1 MRVHRKAGR
10 LVALTAAAGLL
21 VAACGGDDAGESG
34 ESGTGGSEDG
44 GGDPKTFIF
53 GSSEDPKTLD
63 ASYVSDGESLRVIYQ
78 VYETL
83 VALEPGTT
91 NVVPGLA
98 EDWEISPDGLTY
110 TFNLRQG
117 VTFHDGEP
125 FNAEAV
131 CFNFDR
137 WYNFTG
143 PQQSGDVSYYWQTVF
158 GGFATADLESSPA
171 TSRYGS
177 CEATDEFTAT
187 LNLTEPSSALLAGLV
202 LPPFSIASPKAIE
215 EGGTDIEQAGDSLS
229 YTGGF
234 GSEVVAGTGPFKFVS
249 WERGESLTLERNDD
263 YWGDA
268 PALDEIIFRPIPDAT
283 ARLQAL
289 QAGEIDAYEGV
300 NAADIGAIEG
310 NGDQVV
316 ERPAFNVGY
325 VGFNN
330 KLPIFQN
337 EKIRQAIS
345 HALNRQGLLDAAY
358 PEGAQVANQFLP
370 PEQWGYNDSIEGYEY
385 DPELAKQLIADSGET
400 DLTLE
405 FWYPAD
411 VSRPY
416 MPDPQ
421 AVYESFAAD
430 LQAVG
435 FTIVP
440 KTVPWTPDYLQNIQG
455 DGLGQLFLLGWTG
468 DYADPDNFVGTFF
481 RQDRPEFGFTDP
493 TIQGLLNEALAETD
507 QAAREAL
514 YQEANQAIY
523 DYIPGVPFVHNQPLL
538 AVAGR
543 VTGYTPSPV
552 SLEDFDLIDIEG

>member
-21 VAACGGDDAGESG
+21 VAACGGDDAGDSG
-34 ESGTGGSEDG
+34 DSGSGNGD

-63 ASYVSDGESLRVIYQ
+63 AAYVSDGESLRVIYQ

-91 NVVPGLA
+91 EVVPGLA
-98 EDWEISPDGLTY
+98 EEWEISPDGLTY
-110 TFNLRQG
+110 TFQLREG
-117 VTFHDGEP
+117 VSFHDGEP

-177 CEATDEFTAT
+177 CEATDEFTVT

-202 LPPFSIASPKAIE
+202 LPPFSIASPKAID

-300 NAADIGAIEG
+300 NAADIGAIEA

-337 EKIRQAIS
+337 EKIRQAIA

-358 PEGAQVANQFLP
+358 PEGAVVANQFLP
-370 PEQWGYNDSIEGYEY
+370 PEQWGYNESIEGYEY
-385 DPELAKQLIADSGET
+385 DPELAEQLIAESGET
-400 DLTLE
+400 NLTLE

-440 KTVPWTPDYLQNIQG
+440 KTVPWTPDYLQSIQG

>member
-10 LVALTAAAGLL
+10 VLALTAAVGLL
-21 VAACGGDDAGESG
+21 VAACGGDDS
-34 ESGTGGSEDG
+34 GGSGDSG
-44 GGDPKTFIF
+44 SGNGDGGDPKTFIF
-53 GSSEDPKTLD
+53 GASDDPKTLD
-63 ASYVSDGESLRVIYQ
+63 AAYVSDGESFRVIFQ

-83 VALEPGTT
+83 VQLEPGTT
-91 NVVPGLA
+91 EVVPGLA
-98 EDWEISPDGLTY
+98 EEWEVSDDGLTY
-110 TFNLRQG
+110 TFHLREG
-117 VTFHDGEP
+117 VSFHDGEP
-125 FNAEAV
+125 FDAEAV

-143 PQQSGDVSYYWQTVF
+143 PAQSGDVTYYWQTVF
-158 GGFATADLESSPA
+158 GGFATKEVDSAPD
-171 TSRYGS
+171 TSRYQS
-177 CEATDEFTAT
+177 CAATDEFTAT
-187 LNLTEPSSALLAGLV
+187 LTLTEPSSALLAGLV
-202 LPPFSIASPKAIE
+202 LPAFSIASPKAIE
-215 EGGTDIEQAGDSLS
+215 EGGTDIVASGDSFTYS
-229 YTGGF
+229 GGF
-234 GSEVVAGTGPFKFVS
+234 GSEVVAGTGPFQFVS
-249 WERGESLTLERNDD
+249 WDRGESLVLERNED

-268 PALDEIIFRPIPDAT
+268 PALDEIIFRPIADPT

-337 EKIRQAIS
+337 EKIRQAIA

-358 PEGAQVANQFLP
+358 PEGAVVANQFLP
-370 PEQWGYNDSIEGYEY
+370 PDQWGYNDSVEGYEY
-385 DPELAKQLIADSGET
+385 DPDLARQLIQESGET
-400 DLTLE
+400 NLTLE
-405 FWYPAD
+405 FWYPSD

-455 DGLGQLFLLGWTG
+455 DGLGQLHLLGWTG

-493 TIQGLLNEALAETD
+493 TIQGKLNEALGMTD
-507 QAAREAL
+507 QAERETL
-514 YQEANQAIY
+514 YQEINQLLY

-538 AVAGR
+538 ALAGDI
-543 VTGYTPSPV
+543 TGYTPSPV
-552 SLEDFDLIDIEG
+552 SLEYFKLVDIEG

>member
-1 MRVHRKAGR
+1 MRVHRNVGR
-10 LVALTAAAGLL
+10 LVALTAAVGL
-21 VAACGGDDAGESG
+21 VAACGGEDSGDDSGAGS
-34 ESGTGGSEDG
+34 
-44 GGDPKTFIF
+44 GDPKTFVF
-53 GSSEDPKTLD
+53 GASEDPKTLD
-63 ASYVSDGESLRVIYQ
+63 AAYVSDGESFRVIFQ

-91 NVVPGLA
+91 EVAPGLA
-98 EDWEISPDGLTY
+98 EEWEISPDGLTY
-110 TFNLRQG
+110 TFQLRDG

-125 FNAEAV
+125 LNAEAV
-131 CFNFDR
+131 CYNFDR

-143 PQQSGDVSYYWQTVF
+143 PAQSGDVTYYWQTVF
-158 GGFATADLESSPA
+158 GGFATKEIDSAPD
-171 TSRYGS
+171 TSRYQS
-177 CEATDEFTAT
+177 CEVTDELTAT
-187 LNLTEPSSALLAGLV
+187 LHLTEPSSALLAGLV
-202 LPPFSIASPKAIE
+202 LPAFSIASPKAIE
-215 EGGTDIEQAGDSLS
+215 EGGTDIEATGDSFS

-234 GSEVVAGTGPFKFVS
+234 GSEVVAGTGPFQFVS
-249 WERGESLTLERNDD
+249 WDRGESLVLERNED

-268 PALDEIIFRPIPDAT
+268 PALDEIIFRSIPDPT

-289 QAGEIDAYEGV
+289 QNGEIDAYEGV
-300 NAADIGAIEG
+300 NAADIGALESG
-310 NGDQVV
+310 GSQVL

-330 KLPIFQN
+330 KVPLLQN
-337 EKIRQAIS
+337 PLIRQAIS

-358 PEGAQVANQFLP
+358 PEGAVVANQFLP
-370 PEQWGYNDSIEGYEY
+370 PDQWGYNDSIEGYEY
-385 DPELAKQLIADSGET
+385 DPDLARDLIAQSGET

-455 DGLGQLFLLGWTG
+455 DGLGQLHLLGWTG

-481 RQDRPEFGFTDP
+481 RQDRPEFGFADQN
-493 TIQGLLNEALAETD
+493 IQAKLNEALSLTD
-507 QAAREAL
+507 QAEREAL
-514 YQEANQAIY
+514 YEEINQLLY
-523 DYIPGVPFVHNQPLL
+523 EYIPGVPFVHNQPLL
-538 AVAGR
+538 AVAGHI
-543 VTGYTPSPV
+543 TGYTPSPV
-552 SLEDFDLIDIEG
+552 SLEYFKLVDIEG

>member
-1 MRVHRKAGR
+1 MRVHRRAGR

-21 VAACGGDDAGESG
+21 LAACGGDDTGESG
-34 ESGTGGSEDG
+34 ESGTGDSN
-44 GGDPKTFIF
+44 GGDPKSFIF

-63 ASYVSDGESLRVIYQ
+63 AAYVSDGESLRVIYQ

-98 EDWEISPDGLTY
+98 EDWKISPDGLTY
-110 TFNLRQG
+110 TFTLRQG

-158 GGFATADLESSPA
+158 GGFATTDLESSPP

-229 YTGGF
+229 YSGGF
-234 GSEVVAGTGPFKFVS
+234 GSDVVAGTGPFKFVS
-249 WERGESLTLERNDD
+249 WERGQSLTLERNDD

-268 PALDEIIFRPIPDAT
+268 PALDEIIFTPIPDAT

-289 QAGEIDAYEGV
+289 QNGEIDAYEGV

-310 NGDQVV
+310 NGDQIV

-370 PEQWGYNDSIEGYEY
+370 PEQWGYNQSIEGYEY
-385 DPELAKQLIADSGET
+385 DPELAKQLIAESGET
-400 DLTLE
+400 NLTLE
-405 FWYPAD
+405 FWYPSD

-435 FTIVP
+435 FTITP

-507 QAAREAL
+507 QAARQAL
-514 YQEANQAIY
+514 YEEANQAIY

>member
-21 VAACGGDDAGESG
+21 VAACGGDDAGDSG
-34 ESGTGGSEDG
+34 DSGTGNGD

-63 ASYVSDGESLRVIYQ
+63 AAYVSDGESLRVIYQ

-91 NVVPGLA
+91 EVVPGLA
-98 EDWEISPDGLTY
+98 EEWEISDDGLTY
-110 TFNLRQG
+110 TFHLREG

-177 CEATDEFTAT
+177 CEATDELTAT

-300 NAADIGAIEG
+300 NAADIGAIEA

-337 EKIRQAIS
+337 EMIRQAIA

-358 PEGAQVANQFLP
+358 PEGAVVANQFLP

-400 DLTLE
+400 NLTLE

-481 RQDRPEFGFTDP
+481 RQDRPEFGFSDP

>member
-1 MRVHRKAGR
+1 MHRKAGR

-21 VAACGGDDAGESG
+21 VAACGGDDAGDSG
-34 ESGTGGSEDG
+34 DSGTGNDS
-44 GGDPKTFIF
+44 GDPKTFIF

-63 ASYVSDGESLRVIYQ
+63 AAYVSDGESLRVIYQ

-91 NVVPGLA
+91 EVVPGLA
-98 EDWEISPDGLTY
+98 EEWEISDDGLTY
-110 TFNLRQG
+110 TFHLREG

-202 LPPFSIASPKAIE
+202 LPPFSIASPTAIE

-300 NAADIGAIEG
+300 NAADIGAIES

-337 EKIRQAIS
+337 EKIRQAIA

-358 PEGAQVANQFLP
+358 PEGAVVANQFLP
-370 PEQWGYNDSIEGYEY
+370 PEQWGYNDGIEGYEY

-400 DLTLE
+400 NLTLE

-481 RQDRPEFGFTDP
+481 RQDRPEFGFSDP

>member
-10 LVALTAAAGLL
+10 VLALTAAAGLL
-21 VAACGGDDAGESG
+21 VAACGGDDS
-34 ESGTGGSEDG
+34 GGSGDSG
-44 GGDPKTFIF
+44 SGNGDGGDPKTFIF

-63 ASYVSDGESLRVIYQ
+63 AAYVSDGESLRVIYQ

-91 NVVPGLA
+91 EVVPGLA
-98 EDWEISPDGLTY
+98 EEWEISPDGLTY
-110 TFNLRQG
+110 TFHLREG

-158 GGFATADLESSPA
+158 GGFATADLESSPP

-177 CEATDEFTAT
+177 CDATDELTAT

-263 YWGDA
+263 YWGEA
-268 PALDEIIFRPIPDAT
+268 PALDEIIFRPIPDPT

-300 NAADIGAIEG
+300 NAADIGAIES

-358 PEGAQVANQFLP
+358 PEGAVVANQFLP
-370 PEQWGYNDSIEGYEY
+370 PEQWGYNQSIEGYEY
-385 DPELAKQLIADSGET
+385 DPDLARQLIADSGET
-400 DLTLE
+400 NLTLE

-481 RQDRPEFGFTDP
+481 RQDRPEFGFSDP
-493 TIQGLLNEALAETD
+493 AIQGLLNEALAETD
-507 QAAREAL
+507 QAARQAL
-514 YQEANQAIY
+514 YEEANQAIY

-538 AVAGR
+538 AVAGHI
-543 VTGYTPSPV
+543 TGYTPSPV

>member
-21 VAACGGDDAGESG
+21 VAACGGDDAGDSG
-34 ESGTGGSEDG
+34 DSGTGNGD

-63 ASYVSDGESLRVIYQ
+63 AAYVSDGESLRVIYQ

-91 NVVPGLA
+91 EVVPGLA
-98 EDWEISPDGLTY
+98 EEWEISDDGLTY
-110 TFNLRQG
+110 TFHLREG

-177 CEATDEFTAT
+177 CEATDELTAT

-234 GSEVVAGTGPFKFVS
+234 GNEVVAGTGPFKFVS

-300 NAADIGAIEG
+300 NAADIGAIES

-337 EKIRQAIS
+337 EKIRQAIA

-358 PEGAQVANQFLP
+358 PEGAVVANQFLP

-400 DLTLE
+400 NLTLE

-481 RQDRPEFGFTDP
+481 RQDRPEFGFSDP